1 MILLVLA
8 QMQMQSPCTPR
19 IDTVRDTIYAVL
31 TPARSTDALPPAT
44 LTPVVHALAAR
55 ANSQGMQ
62 VMSFGNGPS
71 GPAVDLRPAGA
82 SAPRLPDALNKL
94 PPTQTVILRRGTA
107 PYPDGVTADTIVLQ
121 MAFRVGADSTH
132 ASAPYLLR
140 RVYILHIKQQATLL
154 PANPQPV
161 GPVRDTVL
169 VQFNVTPDGTVD
181 TSTFFPIRARTRAS
195 LSAVRAILPS
205 LHFAPALATNGC
217 PARTVL
223 SQQFIV
229 RPQ

>member
-8 QMQMQSPCTPR
+8 QMQMPPACAPR

-31 TPARSTDALPPAT
+31 TPARSTDALPPAV
-44 LTPVVHALAAR
+44 LTPVVR

-62 VMSFGNGPS
+62 VMSFGNGPT
-71 GPAVDLRPAGA
+71 GPAVDLRPTG
-82 SAPRLPDALNKL
+82 APRLPDALNKL
-94 PPTQTVILRRGTA
+94 PPTQTVILRRGTT
-107 PYPDGVTADTIVLQ
+107 PYPDGVTADTVVLQ
-121 MAFRVGADSTH
+121 MAFHVGADATH

-140 RVYILHIKQQATLL
+140 RVYILHIKQQATPL

-161 GPVRDTVL
+161 GPIRDTVL
-169 VQFNVTPDGTVD
+169 VQFSVTPDGTVD
-181 TSTFFPIRARTRAS
+181 TSTFFPIRARFRAS
-195 LSAVRAILPS
+195 LSTVRAILPS
-205 LHFAPALATNGC
+205 LHFAPALATNDC